1 MTKRA
6 ILVLEDGSVYEGYA
20 FGAEANA
27 HGEVVFNT
35 SMMGYQEMLTDPSYA
50 GQIVVPTYPLIGNYG
65 INEQDFESN
74 KIQVRGFVVRE
85 ECYQPNHY
93 LSNSTLHQY
102 LAESGI
108 PGISGVDTRAITRKL
123 RSVGVMMGTITSD
136 KTPQEALE
144 QLKELPR
151 YGETDFVKQVTTDAP
166 YQWEPELHGE
176 TSESLC
182 KIVVL
187 DCGLKYSILRI
198 MHGLGCTMQVVPATM
213 SADEIL
219 SLKPD
224 GILLSPGPGNPEL
237 LDYIVD
243 TVKKLIGKKPI
254 MGICMG
260 NQLIARAFGAKTFK
274 LKFGHRGANHPVRDL
289 SDGRIHIT
297 AQNHGYATD
306 PDSLNGGLEVTHI
319 NLNDGTVEGLRHKEL
334 PIFSI
339 QYHSEASPGPLDN
352 TYLFGK
358 FIEMVRG
365 GKIASPFNRGGMRG
379 IHAALQQKPER
390 TCQTTQREYDRRRK
404 ASVGENKDETA
415 KGLPVL
421 QAETHR

>member
-1 MTKRA
+1 MTHQTEGGGIKGIGLIKIMTKRA
-6 ILVLEDGSVYEGYA
+6 MLVLEDGSVYEGYA

-27 HGEVVFNT
+27 YGEVVFNT

-65 INEQDFESN
+65 INEQDFESK

-93 LSNSTLHQY
+93 LSTSTLHQF
-102 LAESGI
+102 LAENGT
-108 PGISGVDTRAITRKL
+108 PGIYGVDTRAITRKL
-123 RSVGVMMGTITSD
+123 RSSGVMMGAITSD
-136 KTPQEALE
+136 KTPQQALE
-144 QLKELPR
+144 QLQELPS

-166 YQWEPELHGE
+166 YQWEPELTE
-176 TSESLC
+176 EVPQSLC
-182 KIVVL
+182 KVIVL

-198 MHGLGCTMQVVPATM
+198 IRRMGCRVTAVPCTM

-219 SLKPD
+219 KLKPD
-224 GILLSPGPGNPEL
+224 GILLSPGPGNPEV

-289 SDGRIHIT
+289 ADGRIHIT

-306 PDSLNGGLEVTHI
+306 PDSLKGGLEVTHI

-334 PIFSI
+334 PVFSI

-352 TYLFGK
+352 TYLFEK

-365 GKIASPFNRGGMRG
+365 EK
-379 IHAALQQKPER
+379 
-390 TCQTTQREYDRRRK
+390 
-404 ASVGENKDETA
+404 
-415 KGLPVL
+415 
-421 QAETHR
+421 